1 MSHRNYNYN
10 NSFSQEKAP
19 HEPIVSALIALRV
32 VSIVFLGLFGH
43 TWFEAII
50 VLILFISLI
59 KNVIE
64 YLQNA
69 EIRRNYRYNTQINEV
84 AGIWIALIVVSI
96 IMQVFLGKVWYAQIA
111 PAILQIKA
119 VEITIL
125 YLVTLTQNNRNK
137 RELSQNSD
145 YAYNAYGHPAQ
156 SSVNYNQVATASDSE
171 YALYTIRVKN
181 EEEQKSDEN
190 LRYCPICGEK
200 AESNAKFCPYCG
212 TNLDR

>member
-137 RELSQNSD
+137 R
-145 YAYNAYGHPAQ
+145 AYGHPAQ